1 MDDDTGQA
9 HVDGGDSLAKI
20 EKLRTD
26 FAREAGEVR
35 SLADL
40 EELRS
45 CYVGRKRGRLTAIF
59 DTLGSLPGEVRGR
72 VGRAA
77 NDARQEI
84 TKQLE
89 EIKASLNRD
98 VGDDVPTLDVT
109 LPGRRD

>member
-20 EKLRTD
+20 ERLRTD

-35 SLADL
+35 SLPEL

-59 DTLGSLPGEVRGR
+59 DTMGSLPGDVRGR

-89 EIKASLNRD
+89 EIKAGLN
-98 VGDDVPTLDVT
+98 
-109 LPGRRD
+109 